1 MPVRFPLYN
10 GLFPV
15 ALQGVRSIGGIN
27 LSSVLTRNMHAGAED
42 LRILLTTDVTNNF
55 LAASWQASLD
65 ALSYSIV
72 GLWDSIMRELAIFG

>member
-1 MPVRFPLYN
+1 
-10 GLFPV
+10 
-15 ALQGVRSIGGIN
+15 
-27 LSSVLTRNMHAGAED
+27 MHAGAED